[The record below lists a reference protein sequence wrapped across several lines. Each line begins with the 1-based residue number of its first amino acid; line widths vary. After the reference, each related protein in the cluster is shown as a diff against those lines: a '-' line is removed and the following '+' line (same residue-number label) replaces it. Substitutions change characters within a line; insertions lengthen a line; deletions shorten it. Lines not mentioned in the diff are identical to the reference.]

1 MKLIRLLAALSLAPA
16 WAAEAPRFSFAVLTD
31 IQYAAKDS
39 MGARDYRASLEELRA
54 AVEAVN
60 AARPAFV
67 IQLGDLIDGGAD
79 NLGRILAVWN
89 TLKAPRYH
97 VLGNHDFALPR
108 AALLPKLGM
117 AQAYYD
123 FSRPGWKLVVLDGM
137 DISVPG
143 REKGTPVHQL
153 AVHTLAAL
161 QQNRRPNA
169 KEWNGAISSTQRRW
183 LRGVLEDA
191 AAKKERVIVFCHFPV
206 LAEAS
211 TPPHLLWNAGD
222 IVAELDRFPNMA
234 AFMNGHDHRGGYA
247 RRGAGIHYVTLP
259 GMVESGARN
268 SWTIVDVY
276 NNRLDLRGVGTA
288 PSRTLA
294 FRR

>member
-1 MKLIRLLAALSLAPA
+1 MHIACLLAALWMAPA
-16 WAAEAPRFSFAVLTD
+16 PEFTFAVLTD
-31 IQYAAKDS
+31 IQYAAKDPA
-39 MGARDYRASLEELRA
+39 GARDYRASLEKLRT

-89 TLKAPRYH
+89 TLKAPRYS

-108 AALLPKLGM
+108 AQLLPKLGM

-123 FSRPGWKLVVLDGM
+123 FSRPGWRLVVLDGM

-143 REKGTPVHQL
+143 REKGTPAHQL
-153 AVHTLAAL
+153 AAQTLAAL
-161 QQNRRPNA
+161 QQNGKPNA
-169 KEWNGAISSTQRRW
+169 QEWNGAISGTQRRW
-183 LRGVLEDA
+183 LHRILEDA

-211 TPPHLLWNAGD
+211 TPQHLLWNAGD
-222 IVAELDRFPNMA
+222 IVAELDRFPNVA
-234 AFMNGHDHRGGYA
+234 AFINGHDHRGGYA
-247 RRGAGIHYVTLP
+247 RGGTGIHYVTLP

-268 SWTIVDVY
+268 SWTLVDVY
-276 NNRLDLRGVGTA
+276 NDRLDLRGAGTA
-288 PSRTLA
+288 PSRTLSLHP
-294 FRR
+294 